1 SQNTQKN
8 IAPKDL
14 QKHNILDKQQK
25 NTSKTTTQKQATN
38 LTKTQQKKKD
48 LKMEN
53 NDNIKVIIEGMS
65 CAHCSGR
72 VQNALNTI
80 SGVLAQVDLQNNCA
94 NLVAP
99 KTVTDQ
105 QIRAVIENAGYK
117 VTQILRP

>member
-1 SQNTQKN
+1 
-8 IAPKDL
+8 
-14 QKHNILDKQQK
+14 
-25 NTSKTTTQKQATN
+25 
-38 LTKTQQKKKD
+38 KKD